1 MQYGAWDH
9 WKKKV
14 VKDSM
19 WGKRI
24 QKMNCGRENYQ
35 HERRVASNKGTSD
48 VDNLWWYLPSQPWIQ
63 WWNHWLQS
71 QCVCLNFGKHEWLK
85 KKKSVK
91 VFLVEKGFWTYPR
104 RVTPQPLWKICVN
117 VQSTWPKSPFFTV
130 KSISWCSDG
139 TSCITVRV
147 HCLWSSQWASPKA
160 VLPFHLVVNLT
171 YLRLSWR
178 ATSPAHTSKTLP
190 PKGSTNICVTEDL
203 GVLLMLTE
211 VDLLVK
217 AVIYKPWKRRR

>member
-1 MQYGAWDH
+1 MEEKIINMSAVLLLTKGLQMLTTCGDTFPHHHEYSGETTGCKVNVFAW
-9 WKKKV
+9 
-14 VKDSM
+14 
-19 WGKRI
+19 I
-24 QKMNCGRENYQ
+24 LENM
-35 HERRVASNKGTSD
+35 SD
-48 VDNLWWYLPSQPWIQ
+48 W
-63 WWNHWLQS
+63 
-71 QCVCLNFGKHEWLK
+71 K

-139 TSCITVRV
+139 TSCSTVRV
-147 HCLWSSQWASPKA
+147 HCLWSSQWTSPKA

>member
-48 VDNLWWYLPSQPWIQ
+48 VDNLWWYLPSPPWIQ

-85 KKKSVK
+85 KKKNQLKYFWLKKAFEHIQGGWLHSLCGKSVSMFSQPDLSHLFSQWK
-91 VFLVEKGFWTYPR
+91 VFPD
-104 RVTPQPLWKICVN
+104 
-117 VQSTWPKSPFFTV
+117 VQME
-130 KSISWCSDG
+130 
-139 TSCITVRV
+139 
-147 HCLWSSQWASPKA
+147 
-160 VLPFHLVVNLT
+160 HLVLQWESIVSGP
-171 YLRLSWR
+171 LSG
-178 ATSPAHTSKTLP
+178 HHQKLCCL
-190 PKGSTNICVTEDL
+190 ST
-203 GVLLMLTE
+203 
-211 VDLLVK
+211 
-217 AVIYKPWKRRR
+217 